1 MSLCHPGRLW
11 SEMKSYFFIFSSPP
25 LGLGGTIWIQFPSP
39 VYLSINFNISGTNHL
54 QMWSTVQTNVGVE
67 NDDDD
72 DLEAQM
78 CRWQWSAHPSYW

>member
-1 MSLCHPGRLW
+1 M
-11 SEMKSYFFIFSSPP
+11 
-25 LGLGGTIWIQFPSP
+25 
-39 VYLSINFNISGTNHL
+39 SGTNHL

-72 DLEAQM
+72 DDLEAQM